1 MMRFNFLCKV
11 GFLFIWRSWRSTLAL
26 GVMIFSAVTALVF
39 LSALAVGTNDAMIR
53 NSVRLF
59 SGHITAE
66 DLGPDLSRDELNVD
80 GVDGILIRKKRSI
93 WLSHQDEMTAAVLMG
108 VNPSEERQHTALW
121 KKTVRGRYLEPGEA
135 ALYVSQA
142 IASKLNVTVGD
153 LVQIGF
159 KPGSTVAEWVVC
171 GIYQTG
177 ISYLDNGLVFCPME
191 VFPGA
196 DFGRSTAVF
205 LADGTD
211 CDRILATFR
220 KLSGTSEFRA
230 WSDFMPDLKQLIDLN
245 FVSMGIVMVLV
256 FGIVSLGI
264 ACAFVI
270 FILKN
275 LREHGIMKAMGILPT
290 EAVLL
295 IVTQVAV
302 LTLAASLS
310 GDVAG
315 ALAVLGFA
323 RIGIDLTAFTS
334 HNQYFV
340 VSGIIYPRLTFY
352 SLFWPPVLAMVFGLL
367 AAVWPSVFVI
377 HKKAA
382 DILRAI

>member
-26 GVMIFSAVTALVF
+26 GAMVFSAVAALVF

-53 NSVRLF
+53 NSVSLF

-66 DLGPDLSRDELNVD
+66 DIGRNLRREELNVG
-80 GVDGILIRKKRSI
+80 GVDGVLIRGKRPI
-93 WLSHQDEMTAAVLMG
+93 WLSRQDEMTAAVLLG
-108 VNPSEERQHTALW
+108 VNPSEERRHTALW

-135 ALYVSQA
+135 ALYVSQTV
-142 IASKLNVTVGD
+142 ASKLNVTVGD
-153 LVQIGF
+153 LVRIGF
-159 KPGSTVAEWVVC
+159 KPGSTAAEWVVC

-177 ISYLDNGLVFCPME
+177 ISYLDDAMVFCPME
-191 VFPGA
+191 VFP
-196 DFGRSTAVF
+196 DSNSTRSAAVF
-205 LADGTD
+205 LTDGTD
-211 CDRILATFR
+211 CDRILATYR
-220 KLSGTSEFRA
+220 KLPGTPEFRA
-230 WSDFMPDLKQLIDLN
+230 WTDFMPDLKQLIDLN

-264 ACAFVI
+264 SCAFVI

-275 LREHGIMKAMGILPT
+275 LREHGIMKAMGILSH

-302 LTLAASLS
+302 LTLAASLA

-377 HKKAA
+377 RKKAA
-382 DILRAI
+382 DILRTI

>member
-1 MMRFNFLCKV
+1 MMRFDFLCKV

-26 GVMIFSAVTALVF
+26 GIMVFSAVTALVF

-66 DLGPDLSRDELNVD
+66 DLSQDLRRDELNVD
-80 GVDGILIRKKRSI
+80 GVDGVLIRKKRSI
-93 WLSHQDEMTAAVLMG
+93 WLSRQDEMTTAVLLG
-108 VNPSEERQHTALW
+108 VNPSEERRHTALW

-135 ALYVSQA
+135 ALYISQA
-142 IASKLNVTVGD
+142 VASKLNVTVGD

-159 KPGSTVAEWVVC
+159 KPGSTVAEWMVC

-177 ISYLDNGLVFCPME
+177 ISYLDNGLAFCPME
-191 VFPGA
+191 VFPLPILDA
-196 DFGRSTAVF
+196 ARLFFWLTARIVIESWQPIVSSRS
-205 LADGTD
+205 
-211 CDRILATFR
+211 
-220 KLSGTSEFRA
+220 TSEFRA
-230 WSDFMPDLKQLIDLN
+230 WTDFMPDLKQLIDLN

-264 ACAFVI
+264 SCAFVI

-275 LREHGIMKAMGILPT
+275 LREHGIMKAMGILPA

-302 LTLAASLS
+302 LTLAASLA

-377 HKKAA
+377 RKKAA
-382 DILRAI
+382 DILRTI

>member
-1 MMRFNFLCKV
+1 
-11 GFLFIWRSWRSTLAL
+11 
-26 GVMIFSAVTALVF
+26 MIFSAVTALVF

-59 SGHITAE
+59 SGHINAE

-80 GVDGILIRKKRSI
+80 GVDGVLIRKKRSI
-93 WLSHQDEMTAAVLMG
+93 WLSHQDEMTAAVLLG
-108 VNPSEERQHTALW
+108 VNPSEEKRHTALW

-142 IASKLNVTVGD
+142 VASRLNVTVGD
-153 LVQIGF
+153 RVQIGF
-159 KPGSTVAEWVVC
+159 KPGATAAEWVVC

-177 ISYLDNGLVFCPME
+177 IPYLDNGLAFCPME
-191 VFPGA
+191 VFPESN
-196 DFGRSTAVF
+196 FRRSMAVF

-211 CDRILATFR
+211 CDRILATYR
-220 KLSGTSEFRA
+220 QLSGTSEFRA
-230 WSDFMPDLKQLIDLN
+230 WTDFMPDLKQLIDLN

-264 ACAFVI
+264 SCAFVI

-302 LTLAASLS
+302 LTLAASLA

-323 RIGIDLTAFTS
+323 RIGIDLTTFTS
-334 HNQYFV
+334 HNHYFV

-352 SLFWPPVLAMVFGLL
+352 SLFWPPVLAMGFGLL

-377 HKKAA
+377 RKKAA

>member
-1 MMRFNFLCKV
+1 MMRFDFLCKI

-26 GVMIFSAVTALVF
+26 GIMVFSAVAALVF

-66 DLGPDLSRDELNVD
+66 DLSQDLRRDELNVD
-80 GVDGILIRKKRSI
+80 GVDGVLIREKSLI
-93 WLSHQDEMTAAVLMG
+93 WLSRQEEMAAAVLLG
-108 VNPSEERQHTALW
+108 VNPSEERRHTALW
-121 KKTVRGRYLEPGEA
+121 KKTVRGRYLEPGEP
-135 ALYVSQA
+135 ALYISQA
-142 IASKLNVTVGD
+142 VASKLNATVGD

-177 ISYLDNGLVFCPME
+177 ISYLDNGLAFCPTE
-191 VFPGA
+191 VFPA
-196 DFGRSTAVF
+196 SNFGRSASVF

-211 CDRILATFR
+211 CDRILATYR
-220 KLSGTSEFRA
+220 KLWSTSEFRA
-230 WSDFMPDLKQLIDLN
+230 WTDFMPDLKQLIDLN

-256 FGIVSLGI
+256 FGIVSIGI
-264 ACAFVI
+264 SCAFVI

-275 LREHGIMKAMGILPT
+275 LREHGIMKSMGILPI

-295 IVTQVAV
+295 LVTQVAV
-302 LTLAASLS
+302 LTLGASLA

-315 ALAVLGFA
+315 ALAVLSLA
-323 RIGIDLTAFTS
+323 TIGIDLTAFTS

-352 SLFWPPVLAMVFGLL
+352 SLFWPPVLATVFGLL
-367 AAVWPSVFVI
+367 AAVWPSIFVI
-377 HKKAA
+377 RKKAA
-382 DILRAI
+382 EILRAI

>member
-1 MMRFNFLCKV
+1 MRFNFMCKV
-11 GFLFIWRSWRSTLAL
+11 GFLFIWRSWRSTFAL

-66 DLGPDLSRDELNVD
+66 DLGPDFSRDELNVD
-80 GVDGILIRKKRSI
+80 GVDGVLIRKKRSI
-93 WLSHQDEMTAAVLMG
+93 WLSHQDEMTAAVLLG
-108 VNPSEERQHTALW
+108 VNPSEEKRHTALW
-121 KKTVRGRYLEPGEA
+121 TKTVRGRYLEPGEA

-142 IASKLNVTVGD
+142 VASRLNVTVGD

-159 KPGSTVAEWVVC
+159 KPGATIAEWVVS

-177 ISYLDNGLVFCPME
+177 ISYLDNGLAFCPME
-191 VFPGA
+191 VFPDSNSESSA
-196 DFGRSTAVF
+196 AVF

-211 CDRILATFR
+211 CDRILATYR

-230 WSDFMPDLKQLIDLN
+230 WTDFMPDLKQLIDLN

-264 ACAFVI
+264 SCAFVI

-302 LTLAASLS
+302 LTLAASLA
-310 GDVAG
+310 GDLAG
-315 ALAVLGFA
+315 TLVVLGFA

-377 HKKAA
+377 RKKAA

>member
-26 GVMIFSAVTALVF
+26 GVMVFSAVAALVF

-66 DLGPDLSRDELNVD
+66 DLGQDLGRDELKVD
-80 GVDGILIRKKRSI
+80 GVDAVLIRKKRSI
-93 WLSHQDEMTAAVLMG
+93 WLSHQEEMTPAVLLG
-108 VNPSEERQHTALW
+108 VNPSEEKQHTALW

-142 IASKLNVTVGD
+142 VANKLNVTVGD
-153 LVQIGF
+153 LVQVGF
-159 KPGSTVAEWVVC
+159 KPGSTAAEWVVC

-177 ISYLDNGLVFCPME
+177 ISYLDNGFAFCPME
-191 VFPGA
+191 VFPGS
-196 DFGRSTAVF
+196 DFGRGAAVF
-205 LADGTD
+205 LSDGTD
-211 CDRILATFR
+211 SDRILAAYR
-220 KLSGTSEFRA
+220 KLSHTSEFRA
-230 WSDFMPDLKQLIDLN
+230 WTDFMPDLKQLIDLN

-302 LTLAASLS
+302 LTLAASLA

-315 ALAVLGFA
+315 ALVVLGFA

-367 AAVWPSVFVI
+367 AAVWPCVFVI
-377 HKKAA
+377 RKKAA
-382 DILRAI
+382 DILRTI

>member
-1 MMRFNFLCKV
+1 MTRFNFLCKV

-26 GVMIFSAVTALVF
+26 GIMVFSAVTALVF

-59 SGHITAE
+59 SGHIIAE
-66 DLGPDLSRDELNVD
+66 DLGRDLRKEELTLD
-80 GVDGILIRKKRSI
+80 GVDGALIREKRPI
-93 WLSHQDEMTAAVLMG
+93 WISYRGEMTAVVLLG
-108 VNPSEERQHTALW
+108 VNPSEERRHTALW
-121 KKTVRGRYLEPGEA
+121 KKTVNGRYLEAGEP

-142 IASKLNVTVGD
+142 VASKLNVTVGD

-159 KPGSTVAEWVVC
+159 KPGLTEAEWVVC

-177 ISYLDNGLVFCPME
+177 ISYLDNALAFCPME
-191 VFPGA
+191 VFP
-196 DFGRSTAVF
+196 DSNSERSAAIF
-205 LADGTD
+205 LTDGTD
-211 CDRILATFR
+211 NSKVLAAFR
-220 KLSGTSEFRA
+220 RLPGAPEFRA
-230 WSDFMPDLKQLIDLN
+230 WTDFMPDLKQLIDLN

-264 ACAFVI
+264 SCAFVI

-302 LTLAASLS
+302 LTLAASLA

-315 ALAVLGFA
+315 ALSVLGFA

-352 SLFWPPVLAMVFGLL
+352 SLFWPPVLAMVFGVL
-367 AAVWPSVFVI
+367 AAVWPSLFVI
-377 HKKAA
+377 RKKAI
-382 DILRAI
+382 DILRTI

>member
-1 MMRFNFLCKV
+1 
-11 GFLFIWRSWRSTLAL
+11 
-26 GVMIFSAVTALVF
+26 
-39 LSALAVGTNDAMIR
+39 
-53 NSVRLF
+53 
-59 SGHITAE
+59 
-66 DLGPDLSRDELNVD
+66 
-80 GVDGILIRKKRSI
+80 LIRKKRSI
-93 WLSHQDEMTAAVLMG
+93 WLSHLDETTAAVLLG
-108 VNPSEERQHTALW
+108 VNPSEEKRHTTLW
-121 KKTVRGRYLEPGEA
+121 KKTVHGRYLEPGEA
-135 ALYVSQA
+135 ALFLSQA
-142 IASKLNVTVGD
+142 VAGKLNATVGD

-159 KPGSTVAEWVVC
+159 KPGSTVAEWGVC

-177 ISYLDNGLVFCPME
+177 ISYLDNGLAFCPME
-191 VFPGA
+191 VFPGSN
-196 DFGRSTAVF
+196 FGRSTAVF

-211 CDRILATFR
+211 GDKILATYR

-230 WSDFMPDLKQLIDLN
+230 WTDFMPDLKQLIDLN

-264 ACAFVI
+264 SCAFVI

-302 LTLAASLS
+302 LTLAASLA
-310 GDVAG
+310 GDLAG
-315 ALAVLGFA
+315 ALVVLGFA

-334 HNQYFV
+334 HNPYFV

-352 SLFWPPVLAMVFGLL
+352 SLFWPPVLAIVFGLL

-377 HKKAA
+377 RKKAA
-382 DILRAI
+382 DILRTL

>member
-1 MMRFNFLCKV
+1 MMRFNFLCKA

-26 GVMIFSAVTALVF
+26 GVMILSAVTALVF

-59 SGHITAE
+59 SGHISAE
-66 DLGPDLSRDELNVD
+66 DLGQDLSRDELNVD
-80 GVDGILIRKKRSI
+80 GVDGVLIRKKRSI
-93 WLSHQDEMTAAVLMG
+93 WLSHQDEMTAAVLLG
-108 VNPSEERQHTALW
+108 VNPSEEKRHTALW

-142 IASKLNVTVGD
+142 VASRLNVTVGD

-159 KPGSTVAEWVVC
+159 KPGATVAEWVVC

-177 ISYLDNGLVFCPME
+177 ISYLDNGLTFCPME
-191 VFPGA
+191 VFPESN
-196 DFGRSTAVF
+196 FGRSAAVF

-211 CDRILATFR
+211 CDRILATYR
-220 KLSGTSEFRA
+220 QLSGTSEFRA
-230 WSDFMPDLKQLIDLN
+230 WTDFMPDLKQLIDLN

-264 ACAFVI
+264 SCAFVI

-275 LREHGIMKAMGILPT
+275 LREHGIMKAMGILPI

-302 LTLAASLS
+302 LTLAASLA
-310 GDVAG
+310 GDLAG
-315 ALAVLGFA
+315 ALVVLGFA

-377 HKKAA
+377 RKKAA

>member
-1 MMRFNFLCKV
+1 MMRLNFLCKV

-80 GVDGILIRKKRSI
+80 GVDGVLIRKKRSI
-93 WLSHQDEMTAAVLMG
+93 WLSHQDEMTAAVLLG
-108 VNPSEERQHTALW
+108 VNPSEEKRHTALW
-121 KKTVRGRYLEPGEA
+121 KKTIRGRYLEPGEA
-135 ALYVSQA
+135 ALYFSQA
-142 IASKLNVTVGD
+142 VASRLNVTVGD

-159 KPGSTVAEWVVC
+159 TPGATLAEWVVC

-177 ISYLDNGLVFCPME
+177 ISYLDNGLAFCPME
-191 VFPGA
+191 VFP
-196 DFGRSTAVF
+196 DSNFGRSMAVF

-211 CDRILATFR
+211 CDRILATYR
-220 KLSGTSEFRA
+220 QLSGTSEFRA
-230 WSDFMPDLKQLIDLN
+230 WTDFMPDLKQLIDLN

-264 ACAFVI
+264 SCAFVI

-302 LTLAASLS
+302 LTLAASLA

-323 RIGIDLTAFTS
+323 RIGIDLTTFTS
-334 HNQYFV
+334 YNPYFV

-352 SLFWPPVLAMVFGLL
+352 SLFWPPVLAMGFGLL

-377 HKKAA
+377 RKKAA
-382 DILRAI
+382 DILRTM

>member
-66 DLGPDLSRDELNVD
+66 DLSPDLRRDDLNVD
-80 GVDGILIRKKRSI
+80 GVDGVLIREKRSI
-93 WLSHQDEMTAAVLMG
+93 WLSHQAEMTAAVLLG
-108 VNPSEERQHTALW
+108 VNPAEEKRHTALW
-121 KKTVRGRYLEPGEA
+121 KKTVSGRYLEPGEA

-142 IASKLNVTVGD
+142 VAGKLHVTVGD
-153 LVQIGF
+153 LVRVGF
-159 KPGSTVAEWVVC
+159 KPGATVAEWVVC

-177 ISYLDNGLVFCPME
+177 ISYLDNGLAFCPME
-191 VFPGA
+191 VFPGP
-196 DFGRSTAVF
+196 DFERNAAIF
-205 LADGTD
+205 LADGTN
-211 CDRILATFR
+211 CDRILATYR
-220 KLSGTSEFRA
+220 KLSATSEFRA
-230 WSDFMPDLKQLIDLN
+230 WTDFMPDLKQLIDLN
-245 FVSMGIVMVLV
+245 FVSMGIVIVLV

-264 ACAFVI
+264 SCAFVI

-275 LREHGIMKAMGILPT
+275 LREHGIMKAMGILPAET
-290 EAVLL
+290 VSL

-302 LTLAASLS
+302 LTLAAALA
-310 GDVAG
+310 GVVAG
-315 ALAVLGFA
+315 ALAVSGFA

-334 HNQYFV
+334 HNPYFV

-352 SLFWPPVLAMVFGLL
+352 SLFWPPVLATVSGLI
-367 AAVWPSVFVI
+367 AAVWPSVFVVR
-377 HKKAA
+377 KKAA
-382 DILRAI
+382 DILRTV